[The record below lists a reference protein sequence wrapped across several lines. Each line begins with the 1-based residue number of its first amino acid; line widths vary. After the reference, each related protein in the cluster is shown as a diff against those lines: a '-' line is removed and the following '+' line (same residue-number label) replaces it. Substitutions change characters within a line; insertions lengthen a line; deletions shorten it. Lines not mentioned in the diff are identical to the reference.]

1 MSHLVCQ
8 SSHFRCRGS
17 VSQDGSLRARPQF
30 QASGSALCPPLG
42 LAPANHQ
49 PVGSADGIR
58 GSWVKK
64 RGGGGREEEEEEGE
78 GEGEGGGCSEP
89 TVFSSPLPL
98 IVSFN
103 YASALFSGILHHS
116 VSLAATVIR
125 GEKKGENRGIK
136 QDNDVAHGLL

>member
-1 MSHLVCQ
+1 M
-8 SSHFRCRGS
+8 
-17 VSQDGSLRARPQF
+17 RPQF

-64 RGGGGREEEEEEGE
+64 KKKEEEEEEGE
-78 GEGEGGGCSEP
+78 EEGGGCSEP
-89 TVFSSPLPL
+89 TVFSSPFPF

-116 VSLAATVIR
+116 VSLAATVLRVER
-125 GEKKGENRGIK
+125 GRRERKEE
-136 QDNDVAHGLL
+136 